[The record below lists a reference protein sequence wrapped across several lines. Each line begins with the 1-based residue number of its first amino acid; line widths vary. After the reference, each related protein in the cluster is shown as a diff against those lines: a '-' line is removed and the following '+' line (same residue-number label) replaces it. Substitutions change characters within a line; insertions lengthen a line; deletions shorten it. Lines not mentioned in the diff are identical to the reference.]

1 MKKYWLIAFSFLLF
15 ISQSVL
21 AEQCDLKGQKY
32 FTIQFDVIGSPGNL
46 QEVYIKKG
54 NKRWQTLW
62 YTEKEQKDS
71 DYIFNE
77 QGLVK
82 DVHYQVRIINDGNN
96 NILKYYLKRQ
106 SSAND
111 NWVFIEQQKKEIAS
125 GQLSV
130 YSNTG
135 LDVDDLTCEESS
147 VEPEE
152 PPPFDQ
158 CEFFPQ
164 PIQSWITEGSSDY
177 ADFPP
182 SNLNIQNPSPISG
195 WTDAYVNDPR
205 NILQMSQ
212 SWDPNKTWNVL
223 KVGFDQVGN
232 SYFAYEDPNSVV
244 CNGMGCYPGNEDK
257 LINQR
262 KAETPA
268 PLDIDFLDQDIVYI
282 DNTGEEN
289 QPKSYKNICNANS
302 VICKYEENGDLV
314 IITLYKDLKELNL
327 STWSNKNLILKFLG
341 DRKIET
347 FKYDASGSSLTVY
360 FSKLSIV
367 SFGRI
372 EGPGSAIFA
381 FESNAKVN
389 IVDSF
394 TPSNPLEFKYIENSS
409 DYVLPIIYGPKAKF
423 LLRSNGELKGYL
435 LAKEVEIPNSLV
447 MEGSITTNL
456 LTVASGLT
464 MKKVTD
470 GPECWEADEPEVED
484 EYELTLQPSVDYS
497 LICSTQLLQFQVNN
511 AGKPT
516 GEFTGSINVSP
527 FANLTLV
534 SGKGT
539 GSNGNYTPNGNGE
552 LWFDLSSSVSQS
564 FTITGTL
571 NPKGGSSSAIGTY
584 HFVPYKFAAEDQ
596 YVIANKPENVAV
608 KVLGCDTDDK
618 VIDIGYNGQPTVTS
632 EWQAPLNGV
641 GNVTFSPNFNAG
653 NVTADSQ
660 KLVMEESGI
669 RTVTMTDANFDCSDP
684 KYNCPIEGGGPLQGS
699 FTVYSRPW
707 TFAICSSDGKSMD
720 GNIEDRNSVGFA
732 SAGSPFDLHI
742 RPLRWVSSSGDN
754 SDPQVGDREIE
765 TSAYCSSPVTQNFF
779 ATDDSLKAKVLLT
792 HNVAEPE
799 DGNNGEL
806 SGSLL
811 STNRDGIDSSY
822 LPFHN
827 LAWDEVGVL
836 RVNADL
842 EGKYLGMTVNQGYRN
857 IGRFYPAYF
866 KITQSQWSLAD
877 QNNIAYLSQ
886 PYDSAELAVTPYALG
901 GNGNTVQ
908 NYHRFNPLLQA
919 TISLLEDDDRKGR
932 LVLDTELG
940 SWGSKEE
947 TSQWYLDDSNA
958 VFQRAYQASLESGHQ
973 VSIVDGPY
981 NTSDFQSSSTAFGFT
996 VIAAVDPV
1004 DSRSES
1010 QCSEGCNSLDLTFPD
1025 QPPARYGR
1033 MRLMDVGG
1041 TSVEPIAVP
1050 LRVEFW
1056 QGSRFV
1062 TNTQDNGST
1071 FSTDENLICK
1081 QMIWSY
1087 SGNVSTSTLSGE
1099 AGKVSQGE
1107 SSAISATPSSTTEN
1121 IREQVRFWLRL
1132 DDDDTNDDSQQQS
1145 AQVGET
1151 SIECPSGYLKQPWLR
1166 YNWRAKGDEDPSA
1179 VVTFGIFRGNDRV
1192 IFRGEPGLTGH

>member
-1 MKKYWLIAFSFLLF
+1 VTADKGSLEITGGSSIYGFSSGDITSDNQISARMKTVITPQYENLCYVGNKGSNPSGYHCTNSSEVELLQLNSIPSYSEKAGVVPEVSFKVNSSSKNESFNNMSGGNSENNAYLINLEPDNYNSISITGSGFF
-15 ISQSVL
+15 ILKEGSYLIKKLSLTNDVKLILPEGSDFEIENIETNSWGGNSRIKIISYARKLYSNAPSLSGVDIALYNGNYEFNKLSL
-21 AEQCDLKGQKY
+21 ANDSNLAVEAENLQVGEFITNYNNDELSIYINNTNFFVNKFNHNGSS
-32 FTIQFDVIGSPGNL
+32 FTIKDGGFFVGELVANGAEINWLGERNRSNFVLDDFNL
-46 QEVYIKKG
+46 SGGVNNVYMDKGVYYIKKYNNG
-54 NKRWQTLW
+54 
-62 YTEKEQKDS
+62 S
-71 DYIFNE
+71 S
-77 QGLVK
+77 
-82 DVHYQVRIINDGNN
+82 NN
-96 NILKYYLKRQ
+96 NFK
-106 SSAND
+106 
-111 NWVFIEQQKKEIAS
+111 
-125 GQLSV
+125 
-130 YSNTG
+130 
-135 LDVDDLTCEESS
+135 
-147 VEPEE
+147 
-152 PPPFDQ
+152 
-158 CEFFPQ
+158 
-164 PIQSWITEGSSDY
+164 
-177 ADFPP
+177 
-182 SNLNIQNPSPISG
+182 
-195 WTDAYVNDPR
+195 
-205 NILQMSQ
+205 
-212 SWDPNKTWNVL
+212 
-223 KVGFDQVGN
+223 
-232 SYFAYEDPNSVV
+232 YEDSVH
-244 CNGMGCYPGNEDK
+244 
-257 LINQR
+257 
-262 KAETPA
+262 
-268 PLDIDFLDQDIVYI
+268 
-282 DNTGEEN
+282 
-289 QPKSYKNICNANS
+289 
-302 VICKYEENGDLV
+302 
-314 IITLYKDLKELNL
+314 II
-327 STWSNKNLILKFLG
+327 SNKV
-341 DRKIET
+341 
-347 FKYDASGSSLTVY
+347 DASGAGKEEDSRVSFIVLDDDEGNNASFNMSGSATSCTNIFSHRKVTLTGGVVLRGAVIANEISVTSGASIEYYPGKGCNSDAIDDDEYTLTMDTDDSYALLCEDPGLNITLTVKNGDQIAY
-360 FSKLSIV
+360 DYNDTIDVTVKSLSSPSYPIK
-367 SFGRI
+367 GDITGNYR
-372 EGPGSAIFA
+372 P
-381 FESNAKVN
+381 VN
-389 IVDSF
+389 
-394 TPSNPLEFKYIENSS
+394 
-409 DYVLPIIYGPKAKF
+409 GQ
-423 LLRSNGELKGYL
+423 
-435 LAKEVEIPNSLV
+435 
-447 MEGSITTNL
+447 
-456 LTVASGLT
+456 
-464 MKKVTD
+464 
-470 GPECWEADEPEVED
+470 
-484 EYELTLQPSVDYS
+484 LTLKLTSQGSQDVEV
-497 LICSTQLLQFQVNN
+497 IAQL
-511 AGKPT
+511 
-516 GEFTGSINVSP
+516 S
-527 FANLTLV
+527 
-534 SGKGT
+534 
-539 GSNGNYTPNGNGE
+539 
-552 LWFDLSSSVSQS
+552 
-564 FTITGTL
+564 
-571 NPKGGSSSAIGTY
+571 PKGNSHPVSATY

-669 RTVTMTDANFDCSDP
+669 RTVTMTDANFDCSNS
-684 KYNCPIEGGGPLQGS
+684 NCPIEGGGPLQGS

-707 TFAICSSDGKSMD
+707 TFAICSSDGKSID

-732 SAGSPFDLHI
+732 SAGRPFDLHI

-981 NTSDFQSSSTAFGFT
+981 NTSDSQSSSTAFGFT

>member
-1 MKKYWLIAFSFLLF
+1 MKKVIILLWLMVFSHSLF
-15 ISQSVL
+15 AGQ
-21 AEQCDLKGQKY
+21 QCSFKGNDY
-32 FTIQFDVIGSPGNL
+32 FTIQFDVIGSDTY
-46 QEVYIKKG
+46 QEVYITNNG
-54 NKRWQTLW
+54 GKRTETIW
-62 YTEKEQKDS
+62 YTGDKKTGN

-77 QGLVK
+77 QGLIDTVE
-82 DVHYQVRIINDGNN
+82 YQVKIINDGNN
-96 NILKYYLKRQ
+96 SLVKYYLRRKLN
-106 SSAND
+106 ND
-111 NWVFIEQQKKEIAS
+111 AGWVLIEQQNKDIHQGNVKV
-125 GQLSV
+125 LSNN
-130 YSNTG
+130 S
-135 LDVDDLTCEESS
+135 DIDLMCEESNI
-147 VEPEE
+147 EPEE
-152 PPPFDQ
+152 PLPFDQ
-158 CEFFPQ
+158 CEYFPQ
-164 PIQSWITEGSSDY
+164 PVQSWVTKGTEHY
-177 ADFPP
+177 ADFPD
-182 SNLNIQNPSPISG
+182 SILDVKNGNTQIKG
-195 WTDAYVNDPR
+195 WSENYVNYPGNLYQYKQDW
-205 NILQMSQ
+205 QGGA
-212 SWDPNKTWNVL
+212 SWNTL
-223 KVGFDQVGN
+223 RVGFDEV
-232 SYFAYEDPNSVV
+232 SDKYIAYENPNSTL
-244 CNGMGCYPGNEDK
+244 CNGEMGCYPGNSDGM
-257 LINQR
+257 INLR
-262 KAETPA
+262 KAPA
-268 PLDIDFLDQDIVYI
+268 PEPLDIEFSSTDELSITPYDYDKTCDGVLCSAIQTNGVFYI
-282 DNTGEEN
+282 
-289 QPKSYKNICNANS
+289 NI
-302 VICKYEENGDLV
+302 
-314 IITLYKDLKELNL
+314 YKDLKSLTLGFYDKEAHVEF
-327 STWSNKNLILKFLG
+327 KG
-341 DRKIET
+341 DRKIEELKT
-347 FKYDASGSSLTVY
+347 GSGVRV
-360 FSKLSIV
+360 KLRKFENITLGKV
-367 SFGRI
+367 VFDGGAGYI
-372 EGPGSAIFA
+372 D
-381 FESNAKVN
+381 FESSVRIN
-389 IVDSF
+389 IINEFNIGNSVLYFTYDNSESF
-394 TPSNPLEFKYIENSS
+394 TFPM
-409 DYVLPIIYGPKAKF
+409 IYGPNASMTFNSPYGGGAIKAF
-423 LLRSNGELKGYL
+423 L
-435 LAKEVEIPNSLV
+435 LAKHMKFPNQTTV
-447 MEGSITTNL
+447 EGSITANQ
-456 LTVASGLT
+456 LTVDSGLT
-464 MKKVTD
+464 LIPLD
-470 GPECWEADEPEVED
+470 GTPDCWSESED
-484 EYELTLQPSVDYS
+484 EDKDYFLS
-497 LICSTQLLQFQVNN
+497 ITPLDSYALICETQTVKFQVLNDK
-511 AGKPT
+511 AQPT

-539 GSNGNYTPNGNGE
+539 GSNGNYTSNGNGE

-596 YVIANKPENVAV
+596 YVIANKPQDVSV
-608 KVLGCDTDDK
+608 KVLACNEGD
-618 VIDIGYNGQPTVTS
+618 VVDIGYNGQPTVTS

-779 ATDDSLKAKVLLT
+779 ATDDFLKAKVLLT

-811 STNRDGIDSSY
+811 LTNRDGIDSSY

-981 NTSDFQSSSTAFGFT
+981 NTSDSQSSSTAFGFT

-1081 QMIWSY
+1081 QIIWSY
-1087 SGNVSTSTLSGE
+1087 SGNASTSTLSGE

>member
-1 MKKYWLIAFSFLLF
+1 MYKKIIYFLLLFTHISLAYSDDGFEFLNGLFTKPVQTWVTADKGSLEITGGSSIYGFSSGDITSDNQISARMKTVITPQYENLCYVGNKGSNPSGYHCTNSSEVELLQLNSIPSYSEKAGVVPEVSFKVNSSSKNELFNNMSGGNSENDAYLINLEPDNYKSISITGSGFF
-15 ISQSVL
+15 I
-21 AEQCDLKGQKY
+21 LKE
-32 FTIQFDVIGSPGNL
+32 GSYL
-46 QEVYIKKG
+46 IKKLSLTNDVKLILPEG
-54 NKRWQTLW
+54 SDFEIENIETNSWGG
-62 YTEKEQKDS
+62 DS
-71 DYIFNE
+71 
-77 QGLVK
+77 
-82 DVHYQVRIINDGNN
+82 RIKI
-96 NILKYYLKRQ
+96 ISYARKL
-106 SSAND
+106 
-111 NWVFIEQQKKEIAS
+111 
-125 GQLSV
+125 
-130 YSNTG
+130 YSNTPSLSG
-135 LDVDDLTCEESS
+135 VDIALYNGNYEFNKLSLANDSNLT
-147 VEPEE
+147 VEAENLQVGE
-152 PPPFDQ
+152 LITNYNDKLSIYIKNTI
-158 CEFFPQ
+158 FFVNKFNHN
-164 PIQSWITEGSSDY
+164 GSSFTIKDGGFFVGELV
-177 ADFPP
+177 ANGAEINWLGERNRSNFILDDFNLSGGVNNVYMDKGVYYIKRYDNGSS
-182 SNLNIQNPSPISG
+182 SNNF
-195 WTDAYVNDPR
+195 
-205 NILQMSQ
+205 
-212 SWDPNKTWNVL
+212 K
-223 KVGFDQVGN
+223 
-232 SYFAYEDPNSVV
+232 YEDSVH
-244 CNGMGCYPGNEDK
+244 
-257 LINQR
+257 
-262 KAETPA
+262 
-268 PLDIDFLDQDIVYI
+268 
-282 DNTGEEN
+282 
-289 QPKSYKNICNANS
+289 
-302 VICKYEENGDLV
+302 
-314 IITLYKDLKELNL
+314 II
-327 STWSNKNLILKFLG
+327 SNKV
-341 DRKIET
+341 
-347 FKYDASGSSLTVY
+347 DASGAGKEEDSRVSFIVLDDDEGNNASFNMSGSATSCTNIFSHRKVTLTGGVVLRGAVIANEISVTAGASIEYYPGKGCNSDAIDDDEYTLTMDTDDYYALLCEDPGLNITLTV
-360 FSKLSIV
+360 K
-367 SFGRI
+367 
-372 EGPGSAIFA
+372 
-381 FESNAKVN
+381 
-389 IVDSF
+389 
-394 TPSNPLEFKYIENSS
+394 
-409 DYVLPIIYGPKAKF
+409 
-423 LLRSNGELKGYL
+423 NGEHIAYDYNDTIDVTVKSLSSPSYPIKGD
-435 LAKEVEIPNSLV
+435 
-447 MEGSITTNL
+447 
-456 LTVASGLT
+456 
-464 MKKVTD
+464 VT
-470 GPECWEADEPEVED
+470 GNYRPVNGQ
-484 EYELTLQPSVDYS
+484 LTLKLTSQ
-497 LICSTQLLQFQVNN
+497 
-511 AGKPT
+511 
-516 GEFTGSINVSP
+516 GSQDVEVI
-527 FANLTLV
+527 A
-534 SGKGT
+534 
-539 GSNGNYTPNGNGE
+539 
-552 LWFDLSSSVSQS
+552 Q
-564 FTITGTL
+564 L
-571 NPKGGSSSAIGTY
+571 NPKGNSHSVSATY

-669 RTVTMTDANFDCSDP
+669 RTVTMTDTNFDCSNS
-684 KYNCPIEGGGPLQGS
+684 NCPIEGGGPLQGS

-720 GNIEDRNSVGFA
+720 GNIEDRNSVGFT

-779 ATDDSLKAKVLLT
+779 ATDASLKAKVLLT

-799 DGNNGEL
+799 DGNNGAL
-806 SGSLL
+806 SGSLQL
-811 STNRDGIDSSY
+811 TNRDGVDSSY

-836 RVNADL
+836 RINTDI
-842 EGKYLGMTVNQGYRN
+842 EDKYLDMTVNQGYRN

-866 KITQSQWSLAD
+866 KITQSQWSLAA

-886 PYDSAELAVTPYALG
+886 PYDSAELAITPYALG
-901 GNGNTVQ
+901 GNGDTVQ

>member
-1 MKKYWLIAFSFLLF
+1 MYKKLICFLLLFTHVSLAYSEDGFEFLNGLFTKPVQTWVTADKGSLEITGGSSIYGFSSGDITSDNQISARMKTVITPQYENLCYVGNKGSNPSGYHCTNSSEVELLQLNSIPSYSEKAGVVPEVSFKVNSSSKNESFNNMSGGNSENNAYLINLEPDNYNSISITGSGFF
-15 ISQSVL
+15 ILKEGSYLIKKLSLTNDVKLILPEGSDFEIENIETNSWGGNSRIKIISYARELYSNAPSLSGVDIALYNGNYEFNKLSL
-21 AEQCDLKGQKY
+21 ANDSNLAVEAENLQVGEFITNYNNDELSIYINNTNFFVNKFNHNGSS
-32 FTIQFDVIGSPGNL
+32 FTIKDGGFFVGELVANGAEINWLGERNRSNFVLDDFNL
-46 QEVYIKKG
+46 SGGVNNVYMDKGVYYIKKYNNG
-54 NKRWQTLW
+54 
-62 YTEKEQKDS
+62 S
-71 DYIFNE
+71 S
-77 QGLVK
+77 
-82 DVHYQVRIINDGNN
+82 NN
-96 NILKYYLKRQ
+96 NFK
-106 SSAND
+106 
-111 NWVFIEQQKKEIAS
+111 
-125 GQLSV
+125 
-130 YSNTG
+130 
-135 LDVDDLTCEESS
+135 
-147 VEPEE
+147 
-152 PPPFDQ
+152 
-158 CEFFPQ
+158 
-164 PIQSWITEGSSDY
+164 
-177 ADFPP
+177 
-182 SNLNIQNPSPISG
+182 
-195 WTDAYVNDPR
+195 
-205 NILQMSQ
+205 
-212 SWDPNKTWNVL
+212 
-223 KVGFDQVGN
+223 
-232 SYFAYEDPNSVV
+232 YEDSVH
-244 CNGMGCYPGNEDK
+244 
-257 LINQR
+257 
-262 KAETPA
+262 
-268 PLDIDFLDQDIVYI
+268 
-282 DNTGEEN
+282 
-289 QPKSYKNICNANS
+289 
-302 VICKYEENGDLV
+302 
-314 IITLYKDLKELNL
+314 II
-327 STWSNKNLILKFLG
+327 SNKV
-341 DRKIET
+341 
-347 FKYDASGSSLTVY
+347 DASGAGKEEDSRVSFIVLDDDEGNNASFNMSGSATSCTNIFSHRKVTLTGGVVLRGAVIANEISVTSGASIEYYPGKGCNSDAIDDDEYTLTMDTDDSYALLCEDPGLNITLTVKNGDQIAY
-360 FSKLSIV
+360 DYNDTIDVTVKSLSSPSYPIK
-367 SFGRI
+367 GDITGNYR
-372 EGPGSAIFA
+372 P
-381 FESNAKVN
+381 VN
-389 IVDSF
+389 
-394 TPSNPLEFKYIENSS
+394 
-409 DYVLPIIYGPKAKF
+409 GQ
-423 LLRSNGELKGYL
+423 
-435 LAKEVEIPNSLV
+435 
-447 MEGSITTNL
+447 
-456 LTVASGLT
+456 
-464 MKKVTD
+464 
-470 GPECWEADEPEVED
+470 
-484 EYELTLQPSVDYS
+484 LTLKLTSQ
-497 LICSTQLLQFQVNN
+497 
-511 AGKPT
+511 
-516 GEFTGSINVSP
+516 GSQDVEVI
-527 FANLTLV
+527 A
-534 SGKGT
+534 
-539 GSNGNYTPNGNGE
+539 
-552 LWFDLSSSVSQS
+552 Q
-564 FTITGTL
+564 L
-571 NPKGGSSSAIGTY
+571 NPKGNSHPVSATY

-596 YVIANKPENVAV
+596 YIIANKPENVEV

-732 SAGSPFDLHI
+732 SAGRPFDLHI

-981 NTSDFQSSSTAFGFT
+981 NTSDSQSSSTAFGFT

-1062 TNTQDNGST
+1062 TNTQDKGST

-1081 QMIWSY
+1081 QIIWSY
-1087 SGNVSTSTLSGE
+1087 SGNASTSTLSGE

>member
-1 MKKYWLIAFSFLLF
+1 M
-15 ISQSVL
+15 
-21 AEQCDLKGQKY
+21 DKGVY
-32 FTIQFDVIGSPGNL
+32 
-46 QEVYIKKG
+46 YIKKYNNG
-54 NKRWQTLW
+54 
-62 YTEKEQKDS
+62 S
-71 DYIFNE
+71 S
-77 QGLVK
+77 
-82 DVHYQVRIINDGNN
+82 NN
-96 NILKYYLKRQ
+96 NFK
-106 SSAND
+106 
-111 NWVFIEQQKKEIAS
+111 
-125 GQLSV
+125 
-130 YSNTG
+130 
-135 LDVDDLTCEESS
+135 
-147 VEPEE
+147 
-152 PPPFDQ
+152 
-158 CEFFPQ
+158 
-164 PIQSWITEGSSDY
+164 
-177 ADFPP
+177 
-182 SNLNIQNPSPISG
+182 
-195 WTDAYVNDPR
+195 
-205 NILQMSQ
+205 
-212 SWDPNKTWNVL
+212 
-223 KVGFDQVGN
+223 
-232 SYFAYEDPNSVV
+232 YEDSVH
-244 CNGMGCYPGNEDK
+244 
-257 LINQR
+257 
-262 KAETPA
+262 
-268 PLDIDFLDQDIVYI
+268 
-282 DNTGEEN
+282 
-289 QPKSYKNICNANS
+289 
-302 VICKYEENGDLV
+302 
-314 IITLYKDLKELNL
+314 II
-327 STWSNKNLILKFLG
+327 SNKV
-341 DRKIET
+341 
-347 FKYDASGSSLTVY
+347 DASGAGKEEDSRVSFIVLDDDEGNNASFNMSGSATSCTNIFSHRKVTLTGGVVLRGAVIANEISVTSGASIEYYPGKGCNSDAIDDDEYTLTMDTDDSYALLCEDPGLNITLTVKNGDQIAY
-360 FSKLSIV
+360 DYNDTIDVTVKSLSSPSYPIK
-367 SFGRI
+367 GDITGNYR
-372 EGPGSAIFA
+372 P
-381 FESNAKVN
+381 VN
-389 IVDSF
+389 
-394 TPSNPLEFKYIENSS
+394 
-409 DYVLPIIYGPKAKF
+409 GQ
-423 LLRSNGELKGYL
+423 
-435 LAKEVEIPNSLV
+435 
-447 MEGSITTNL
+447 
-456 LTVASGLT
+456 
-464 MKKVTD
+464 
-470 GPECWEADEPEVED
+470 
-484 EYELTLQPSVDYS
+484 LTLKLTSQ
-497 LICSTQLLQFQVNN
+497 
-511 AGKPT
+511 
-516 GEFTGSINVSP
+516 GSQDVEVI
-527 FANLTLV
+527 A
-534 SGKGT
+534 
-539 GSNGNYTPNGNGE
+539 
-552 LWFDLSSSVSQS
+552 Q
-564 FTITGTL
+564 L
-571 NPKGGSSSAIGTY
+571 NPKGNSHPVSATY

-596 YVIANKPENVAV
+596 YIIANKPENVEV

-732 SAGSPFDLHI
+732 SAGRPFDLHI

-981 NTSDFQSSSTAFGFT
+981 NTSDSQSSSTAFGFT

-1041 TSVEPIAVP
+1041 TSVEPIAIP

-1062 TNTQDNGST
+1062 TNTQDKGST

-1081 QMIWSY
+1081 QIIWSY
-1087 SGNVSTSTLSGE
+1087 SGNASTSTLSGE

>member
-77 QGLVK
+77 QGLIK
-82 DVHYQVRIINDGNN
+82 DIHYQVRIINDGNN

-268 PLDIDFLDQDIVYI
+268 PLDIDFLDQNSVKIV
-282 DNTGEEN
+282 NTSKGEE
-289 QPKSYKNICNANS
+289 QPLSYKNICNANS
-302 VICKYEENGDLV
+302 VTCKYEENGDLV
-314 IITLYKDLKELNL
+314 IITLYKDLKELEL
-327 STWSNKNLILKFLG
+327 STWGDKDLILKFLG
-341 DRKIET
+341 DRKVET
-347 FKYDASGSSLTVY
+347 FKYDASGKSITVY

-372 EGPGSAIFA
+372 EGAGSAIFS

-435 LAKEVEIPNSLV
+435 LAKEIEIPNSLV

-497 LICSTQLLQFQVNN
+497 LVCSTQLLQFQVNN

-571 NPKGGSSSAIGTY
+571 NPKGDSSSAIGTY

-596 YVIANKPENVAV
+596 YVIANKPQDVSV
-608 KVLGCDTDDK
+608 KVLACNEGDVVDMA
-618 VIDIGYNGQPTVTS
+618 YNGQPMVTS

-684 KYNCPIEGGGPLQGS
+684 KYNCPIEGKGKLQGS

-779 ATDDSLKAKVLLT
+779 ATDASLEAKVLLT

-806 SGSLL
+806 SGSLQL
-811 STNRDGIDSSY
+811 TNRDGIDSSY

-842 EGKYLGMTVNQGYRN
+842 ERDYLGMTVNQGYRN
-857 IGRFYPAYF
+857 IGRFYPDHLEIISNDWKY
-866 KITQSQWSLAD
+866 AD
-877 QNNIAYLSQ
+877 GHDGFVYMNQTIPYIFTVEAQNKQGKATANYSAFSEPLIVNIEL
-886 PYDSAELAVTPYALG
+886 LAVKELENGGVEELNDRIKDYHLQSWNGLNEYGLIAWSGAQLSISSNNNFTFLKKQQSTSPY
-901 GNGNTVQ
+901 
-908 NYHRFNPLLQA
+908 
-919 TISLLEDDDRKGR
+919 I
-932 LVLDTELG
+932 
-940 SWGSKEE
+940 
-947 TSQWYLDDSNA
+947 TS
-958 VFQRAYQASLESGHQ
+958 
-973 VSIVDGPY
+973 VDGPY
-981 NTSDFQSSSTAFGFT
+981 QSGFGLRVTDKVDDVDFT
-996 VIAAVDPV
+996 
-1004 DSRSES
+1004 
-1010 QCSEGCNSLDLTFPD
+1010 SLDLASNTAKQFTTQPD
-1025 QPPARYGR
+1025 IRYGR

-1062 TNTQDNGST
+1062 TNTQDKGST

-1081 QMIWSY
+1081 QIIWSY
-1087 SGNVSTSTLSGE
+1087 SDNASLSKLSG
-1099 AGKVSQGE
+1099 AVGLVPVVQGE
-1107 SSAISATPSSTTEN
+1107 SSAIKAEPSSDTEN

-1132 DDDDTNDDSQQQS
+1132 DDDDTNNDSQQKS

-1166 YNWRAKGDEDPSA
+1166 YNWRAKGDEDPST